1 MIPLFTVSADVSPT
15 RPPITSGPVRN
26 QVKILLLS
34 FYYPPDL
41 CAGSFRAAALVEALR
56 EVGRDIATIDVMT
69 TRPNRYASHAAAPVA
84 DVETVPGLTIRRFNL
99 PPHQSGIADQMRAY
113 RGYATGVWRA
123 TRGRKWD
130 LVVATS
136 SRLMTAA
143 LGAEVAK
150 HMKARFYVDLRD
162 LFTDTASGLFGAMP
176 MRVALPALR
185 WLERRTLKIADRV
198 NVVSPGFVPYL
209 TQVLPTHDYRV
220 FTNGIDEVFLSQDF
234 HKPDAGSSVT
244 RLIVYA
250 GNIGDGQ
257 GLHLILP
264 EAARTMTDLAEFR
277 IIGDGG
283 RRAEL
288 EESLAAAGTTNVT
301 LLPPVPREDLFE
313 HYRDADALFLHLNHH
328 AAFQK
333 VLPSKIFEYA
343 ATGKPIVAGVTGVA
357 ADFLRSEVGGVAL
370 FAPCDPDGMARAV
383 ESLEEMPSKINRSL
397 FRARYPRR
405 DIMKRMAND
414 ILDLGEIR

>member
-1 MIPLFTVSADVSPT
+1 M
-15 RPPITSGPVRN
+15 
-26 QVKILLLS
+26 KILLLS

-56 EVGRDIATIDVMT
+56 QVGGGTATIDVMT
-69 TRPNRYASHAAAPVA
+69 TRPNRYASHAATHAA
-84 DVETVPGLTIRRFNL
+84 DVEKVPGLTIRRFDL

-113 RGYATGVWRA
+113 RSYANGVWRA
-123 TRGRKWD
+123 TRGKKWD
-130 LVVATS
+130 VVVATS

-150 HMKARFYVDLRD
+150 RAKARFYLDLRD

-185 WLERRTLKIADRV
+185 WLERRTLKVADRV

-209 TQVLPTHDYRV
+209 TQVAQRHDCRV
-220 FTNGIDEVFLSQDF
+220 FTNGIDEVFLSEDF
-234 HKPDAGSSVT
+234 CKPEAGPSVP

-257 GLHLILP
+257 GLHRILP
-264 EAARTMTDLAEFR
+264 EAARAMAGLAHFR
-277 IIGDGG
+277 LIGDGG

-301 LLPPVPREDLFE
+301 LLPPVPRESLFE
-313 HYRDADALFLHLNHH
+313 HYREADALFLHLNHH

-343 ATGKPIVAGVTGVA
+343 ATGKPIVAGVAGCA
-357 ADFLRSEVGGVAL
+357 ARFLQDEVSGTSL
-370 FAPCDPDGMARAV
+370 FAPCDTTGMVEAV
-383 ESLEEMPSKINRSL
+383 ASLADMPGRFDRSS
-397 FRARYPRR
+397 FRAKFARR
-405 DIMKRMAND
+405 RIMKAMAED
-414 ILDLGEIR
+414 ILDLAAPG